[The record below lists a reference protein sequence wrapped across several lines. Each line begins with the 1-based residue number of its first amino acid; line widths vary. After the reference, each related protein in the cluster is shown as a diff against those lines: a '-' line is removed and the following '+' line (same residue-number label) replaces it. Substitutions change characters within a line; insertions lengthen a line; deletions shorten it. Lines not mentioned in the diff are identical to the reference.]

1 MAKFAV
7 TTRSHLKG
15 TRFFPS
21 MVRASL
27 RIRKQLRES
36 PGCLRFATIVMSP
49 RDFWTITVWRTRGE
63 MLEFMR
69 SGAHEDIMW
78 EFSRW
83 LDSFWLM
90 RWRPTEHETG
100 HWRGLSLAERPELPA
115 APPPR
120 TPEQQKA
127 LDAAFDAVPRL
138 RAAADPSGAASLAYA
153 PHQRRARRQVA
164 AAVGTTVRVEVSS
177 RREGVAAWRRL
188 FRIRRTLLRSD
199 ATLRVAFGVSNTRE
213 FYLLT
218 LFRDH
223 RAWEEFLAS
232 SPIQDLQ
239 RRWPQGV
246 WTMRW
251 DGDNEFGHWDGM
263 RLRRAK
269 LGTMVSVPKEAEHAA
284 TPRERG

>member
-7 TTRSHLKG
+7 TTRSHLKSV
-15 TRFFPS
+15 RFFPS
-21 MVRASL
+21 MMRATL
-27 RIRKQLRES
+27 RIRRQLGDA
-36 PGCLRFATIVMSP
+36 PGCLRFASIIMSP

-100 HWRGLSLAERPELPA
+100 TWNGLCLAERPALPPA
-115 APPPR
+115 APCR
-120 TPEQQKA
+120 TETQQKA
-127 LDAAFDAVPRL
+127 LDAAFEALPRL
-138 RAAADPSGAASLAYA
+138 RAAADPSGAANLAYA
-153 PHQRRARRQVA
+153 PHQRRARKQVA
-164 AAVGTTVRVEVSS
+164 GAVGTTVRVEVPHGSD
-177 RREGVAAWRRL
+177 GMKAWRRL
-188 FRIRRTLLRSD
+188 ARIRSSLLRSEN
-199 ATLRVAFGVSNTRE
+199 ALRVAFGASNTHE

-232 SPIQDLQ
+232 QAMQDLHE
-239 RRWPQGV
+239 RWPAGV

-269 LGTMVSVPKEAEHAA
+269 LGTMVAVPKGAERAVSN
-284 TPRERG
+284 RGE